1 MECNSIIDFSKI
13 QNTGSNMTAVF
24 TWELIDELRLSIG
37 LTDSN
42 ATFFAASDVTNEVVA
57 VSSEFID
64 GMISIAIW
72 GSDFSEKDI
81 NRSFVGLE
89 EGELFSIFVMVRLN
103 IYQISTPMSYSQNGF
118 LIMRQGE
125 DLLEVCYTAPSEY
138 NYSQLE
144 QQIISLNENATLWYD
159 LYMADLPK
167 INAYD
172 RLKEDNEEIR
182 EAYLNSYSAEQ
193 YLADIG
199 VKNDEITKLKEEL
212 RDNILSL
219 GLSDSGNEV
228 LRQQSEDK
236 GVKITQ
242 LNDEITK
249 LNEELKDNILSL
261 GLSDSGNEV
270 LRQQSEDKGVKITQL
285 NDEITKLNEEINDN
299 ILSLGLSDNSNEVL
313 RQQLEDK
320 GVKITQLNDEIKSIQ
335 QQIEDI
341 IPEDGI
347 TQDDLDVLN
356 IKIEALESYKAQM
369 VNENDGLSNGLIGK
383 NLFTGLS
390 LVALLFLTI
399 GRK

>member
-219 GLSDSGNEV
+219 GLSD
-228 LRQQSEDK
+228 
-236 GVKITQ
+236 
-242 LNDEITK
+242 
-249 LNEELKDNILSL
+249 
-261 GLSDSGNEV
+261 
-270 LRQQSEDKGVKITQL
+270 
-285 NDEITKLNEEINDN
+285 
-299 ILSLGLSDNSNEVL
+299 NSNEVL

-369 VNENDGLSNGLIGK
+369 VNENDGLSNSLIGK